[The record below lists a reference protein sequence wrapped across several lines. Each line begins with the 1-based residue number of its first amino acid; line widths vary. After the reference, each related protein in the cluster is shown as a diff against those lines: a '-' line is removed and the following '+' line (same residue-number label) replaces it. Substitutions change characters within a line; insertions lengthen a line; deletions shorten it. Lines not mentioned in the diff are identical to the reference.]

1 MYVLLVA
8 IIILLFF
15 SYLGITSKI
24 NISDKALEY
33 YKLKEFQVNIMDL
46 VNNYNKSDSIFI
58 RDIRETI
65 RNGGP
70 KISFIAPIDGYVTQG
85 IELKKNHNGID
96 IVAEMGKNI
105 IAPAMSST

>member
-46 VNNYNKSDSIFI
+46 VNNYNKSDSIF
-58 RDIRETI
+58 
-65 RNGGP
+65 
-70 KISFIAPIDGYVTQG
+70 
-85 IELKKNHNGID
+85 ELLR
-96 IVAEMGKNI
+96 
-105 IAPAMSST
+105 